1 MTARPAPRNLLAV
14 LGWREGR
21 LGAGWRPGE
30 MGAAGLEVGKDVG
43 GAAWLCH
50 GRGVS
55 GKQNGK
61 GLRGYIKEQIL
72 SLSLP
77 LPYLE

>member
-1 MTARPAPRNLLAV
+1 
-14 LGWREGR
+14 
-21 LGAGWRPGE
+21 
-30 MGAAGLEVGKDVG
+30 MGAAGLEVGKDVV
-43 GAAWLCH
+43 GAAWLCC

-61 GLRGYIKEQIL
+61 GLCGYIKEQIL